1 MDFCDFTLEHFLD
14 SLRTNRQLFPDVT
27 SLFNDISSFV
37 DFKPEKSNQKFGAF
51 SPLYII
57 CQLLDGL
64 IFIHNLGIVHRDLKP
79 ANIFIMQV
87 DTILEIIISKLEIL
101 YSSGWTGEDRRL
113 RSLLRPLRR
122 VRSWSSSSCRHKVD
136 WSVAPI
142 LGDIETLLDTQSTC
156 SDKTKL
162 QVLHSPGTVERM
174 EFRRAASINRHVQ
187 PWHGCPPPSLP
198 PWCWRVRNAEDQQ
211 QIEKSTN
218 RRDHHAFQVPF
229 MVHLCP
235 PTNISQYSYLICRTW
250 Y

>member
-1 MDFCDFTLEHFLD
+1 MKTQTEDVKKSNFSLRSSNSPAESVKKDDRDTEFKSESPGYSSVQTCLCIKMDFCDFTLEHFLD

-27 SLFNDISSFV
+27 SLFNNISSFV

-113 RSLLRPLRR
+113 WSLLRPL
-122 VRSWSSSSCRHKVD
+122 
-136 WSVAPI
+136 
-142 LGDIETLLDTQSTC
+142 
-156 SDKTKL
+156 
-162 QVLHSPGTVERM
+162 
-174 EFRRAASINRHVQ
+174 
-187 PWHGCPPPSLP
+187 
-198 PWCWRVRNAEDQQ
+198 
-211 QIEKSTN
+211 
-218 RRDHHAFQVPF
+218 
-229 MVHLCP
+229 
-235 PTNISQYSYLICRTW
+235 
-250 Y
+250 